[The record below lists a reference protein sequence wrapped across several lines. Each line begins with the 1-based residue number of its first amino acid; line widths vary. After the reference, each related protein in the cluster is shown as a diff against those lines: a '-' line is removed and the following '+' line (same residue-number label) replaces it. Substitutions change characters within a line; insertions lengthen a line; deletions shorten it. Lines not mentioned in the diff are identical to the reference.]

1 MRRLLIP
8 ALLALAS
15 PAAAQA
21 PACDPDN
28 AGLKLPTG
36 FCAVLVGERLGN
48 IRHFAVAPNGDILAA
63 MVGQQGGLHLLR
75 DTTGDGRVDQIVQL
89 YPGAGSGLVLTADAI
104 YFAPN
109 DRVVRVPWR
118 AGASAPTGP
127 VDTIASGLPV
137 GGHGAKGLALGADGG
152 LYVSFGS
159 RTNSCQE
166 KDRQTR
172 SPGAKPCSELATR
185 AGIWRVDPR
194 RAGQGPGDA
203 VRFATGLRNPMAMAV
218 EPRTGVLYTAVHGRD
233 QLTENWEFPVE
244 EGRENPA
251 EEFGPVVSG
260 ADYGWPYCYYDPR
273 RKLKVVTPE
282 YGGDGRQAGDC
293 ARYAQPAVAFP
304 AHWAPN
310 AVMFY
315 AGTHFPEPWQSG
327 AFIAFHGSWNRG
339 PGAEFQEGY
348 RVAFVPFR
356 DGKAAGRY
364 ETFAAPAAAHN
375 AIRPSGL
382 AMGGDGSLY
391 IGADAQQKLWR
402 VFYRP

>member
-1 MRRLLIP
+1 MRLLLIP
-8 ALLALAS
+8 VLLTLAS
-15 PAAAQA
+15 PAVAQA

-48 IRHFAVAPNGDILAA
+48 IRHFAIAPNGDILAA

-75 DTTGDGRVDQIVQL
+75 DTTGDGRVDQVIQL
-89 YPGAGSGLVLTADAI
+89 YPGAGSGIVLTADAV

-109 DRVVRVPWR
+109 DRIVRVPWR
-118 AGASAPTGP
+118 PGASAPTGP

-137 GGHGAKGLALGADGG
+137 GGHGAKGLALGADGW

-166 KDRQTR
+166 KDRQAK
-172 SPGAKPCSELATR
+172 SPGLKPCTELETR
-185 AGIWRVDPR
+185 AGIWRLDAR
-194 RAGQGPGDA
+194 RTGQGPADG

-233 QLTENWEFPVE
+233 QLTENWEFPAE

-251 EEFGPVVSG
+251 EEFGPVGSG

-273 RKLKVVTPE
+273 RKVKVVSPE
-282 YGGDGRQAGDC
+282 YGGDGRQVGDC

-315 AGTHFPEPWQSG
+315 AGTHFPEPWRAG

-339 PGAEFQEGY
+339 PGPEFQEGY
-348 RVAFVPFR
+348 RVAFVPFG
-356 DGKAAGRY
+356 DGKAVGSH